1 MGRTKQQIWQSNAN
15 KAMKQS
21 TQILIDGVA
30 PISKIKTLIILMSKL
45 KKEGENYDDDAS
57 KGVLKLL
64 ISHQKQIFDLG
75 TQLGAKLASMKANSN
90 LYVDHPVYGRLRY

>member
-1 MGRTKQQIWQSNAN
+1 MAAKWQSNAN
-15 KAMKQS
+15 KAMKKS
-21 TQILIDGVA
+21 TQILLAGVA
-30 PISKIKTLIILMSKL
+30 SISKIKKLIGVMSKL
-45 KKEGENYDDDAS
+45 INEGENYDDDAS

-75 TQLGAKLASMKANSN
+75 TKLGAKLASMKANSN